1 MYIINGMT
9 TKHSRFEI
17 IMKEMSKKHNPAQ
30 PRCGSTAGSAKRK
43 RPGDLSNMWSPKWG
57 CCLQTAFMTERMFK
71 LRSTEHSQSQRMV
84 CWNWRDPGL
93 RLLPWVMEFLWPS
106 FCCLLFLG
114 SRSRILVVER
124 PNFGG
129 QTKIWATLKIK
140 HLICWQPGKKQKE
153 YAKRPWRCISFLIL
167 VSMYNK

>member
-17 IMKEMSKKHNPAQ
+17 IMKEMSKNIIQPNPAVFNCWFSKKKTPQ
-30 PRCGSTAGSAKRK
+30 VTSPICGHRN
-43 RPGDLSNMWSPKWG
+43 GDAVSRLLSWQNA
-57 CCLQTAFMTERMFK
+57 CL
-71 LRSTEHSQSQRMV
+71 SCGPQSILKV
-84 CWNWRDPGL
+84 KGWFVWNWRDPGL
-93 RLLPWVMEFLWPS
+93 RLLLGLWSSCGLHCP

-129 QTKIWATLKIK
+129 QTKIWATLKSNTWFVDNREK
-140 HLICWQPGKKQKE
+140 NKKNMPKDRE
-153 YAKRPWRCISFLIL
+153 GVYRF
-167 VSMYNK
+167 